1 MERPVIV
8 CGLGRVGWRVLAS
21 LRAAGLPAVAIDI
34 NTAPDDS
41 RLDGVTAL
49 KGDCRRPELLE
60 RAGVKGARAVVI
72 VTSDD
77 LVNISTALLV
87 RKLNPNAR
95 VVVRMFNQNL
105 IARFTGAVK
114 NITAMSVSA
123 LIAPMLALTAVT
135 GDAVGAFK
143 LDDGPRQISELT
155 VADGSGLVG
164 RRVADLAREHDL
176 VPLAHAPAAGP
187 ARLLRAVD
195 PDAALAPGDQLTVCG
210 PPRALQ
216 TLLGQ
221 LRGDLLPGVQWAGA
235 LRRWLRTARRTL
247 LEVDLAV
254 KIITPVL
261 FVTVFASTLTFR
273 YGIGSD
279 WGDGLYQT
287 VSIIAT
293 GGELHGENKPEWAKV
308 FMSVL
313 KLAGAALVAGFTA
326 ILTNYLIRA
335 KLGGVLEVRHVPD
348 GGHVVICGLGN
359 IGYRLVLE
367 LTAMGERVVA
377 IDKAVDGPF
386 HNIVRGK
393 GVPTFI
399 GDATVPEILRQ
410 ARAET
415 AKVVIAATSSELAN
429 IEIALLVRENNPKQ
443 RVIVRLIDPQF
454 AETVREAADIR
465 YAISVPALA
474 APAFAA
480 AIYGDRVQTL
490 VTVAG
495 HTLVVI
501 DLVVNDAEDYL
512 NGRSLRAFALDHAL
526 LPLAL
531 AGHDLNAL
539 RGYRLKVG
547 DKLTVVIELAAF
559 ERLLRFEKPPAA
571 HRVAVESHPATAR
584 DTLLTLVQ
592 IHRRCSPEAAAAAL
606 ADGAFTLADG
616 LTRGEAQEL
625 VEQLERE
632 RVTARVL

>member
-1 MERPVIV
+1 MERPVVV

-21 LRAAGLPAVAIDI
+21 LRAAELPAVVIDI
-34 NTAPDDS
+34 NTSPDDS
-41 RLDGVTAL
+41 RLAGVTAF
-49 KGDCRRPELLE
+49 KGDCRRSELLE
-60 RAGVKGARAVVI
+60 RAGVKEARAVVI

-77 LVNISTALLV
+77 LVNVSTALLV
-87 RKLNPNAR
+87 RKLNPSTR

-105 IARFTGAVK
+105 IDRLTGAVK
-114 NITAMSVSA
+114 NTIALSVSA

-135 GDAVGAFK
+135 GDALGAFK
-143 LDDGPRQISELT
+143 LDDGARQISELIAT
-155 VADGSGLVG
+155 EGSELVG
-164 RRVADLAREHDL
+164 LKVSDLVREHNL
-176 VPLAHAPAAGP
+176 IPLAHVPALGAP
-187 ARLLRAVD
+187 RLLRGVDTDAV
-195 PDAALAPGDQLTVCG
+195 LGVGDQLVVCG
-210 PPRALQ
+210 PPQALRK
-216 TLLGQ
+216 LLEQ

-261 FVTVFASTLTFR
+261 FVTLLASTLIFR
-273 YGIGSD
+273 YGIGSE

-293 GGELHGENKPEWAKV
+293 GGELHGENKPEWVKV
-308 FMSVL
+308 FLSVL

-335 KLGGVLEVRHVPD
+335 RLGGVLDVRRVPD
-348 GGHVVICGLGN
+348 SGHVVICGLGN

-377 IDKAVDGPF
+377 IDKVPDGPF
-386 HNIVRGK
+386 LNIVRGK
-393 GVPTFI
+393 GVPTFV

-410 ARAET
+410 ANAET

-429 IEIALLVRENNPKQ
+429 IEIALLVREKNPKQ
-443 RVIVRLIDPQF
+443 RVIVRLSDPQF
-454 AETVREAADIR
+454 AEAVRESADIKH
-465 YAISVPALA
+465 AISVPALA

-512 NGRSLRAFALDHAL
+512 NGCSLRAFALDYSL
-526 LPLAL
+526 LPIAL
-531 AGHDLNAL
+531 AGHDLSTL

-547 DKLTVVIELAAF
+547 DKLTVVAELAAF
-559 ERLLRFEKPPAA
+559 ERLLRFEKPPAV
-571 HRVAVESHPATAR
+571 HRVMVESHPATAR
-584 DTLLTLVQ
+584 DALLTLVQ
-592 IHRRCSPEAAAAAL
+592 VHLRCSKEEASATL
-606 ADGAFTLADG
+606 ANGPFTLADE
-616 LTRGEAQEL
+616 LTFGEAREL

-632 RVTARVL
+632 KVTARIV